1 MVGLLSSGGGR
12 KDSSISWHFLRES
25 LVSSTFLGSNNRR
38 HGGFFFSFIPS
49 FAYPCGLSL
58 QAPFQNNPLFQGG
71 ESSNL
76 TVQDGGWHWEEGRC
90 SSGRLTGPLFSGS
103 PLSVPCAS
111 DPRALLSFQQKKHHL
126 SFIARLLLLDFV
138 LLILSSTFKYPHIR
152 WHLPSYVIASP
163 VLPFSGFMC
172 LLFPGFHLRTV
183 KGEGRQTPVFHP
195 LRESLRFFSFP
206 NQVQDLLCFLC
217 WSYKST

>member
-1 MVGLLSSGGGR
+1 MGRACQQLCFVHFRMNGRASVVWWGKEGFQYLLAFPQGILS
-12 KDSSISWHFLRES
+12 FFYLLR
-25 LVSSTFLGSNNRR
+25 VQQQKAWGV
-38 HGGFFFSFIPS
+38 FFSFIPS

-76 TVQDGGWHWEEGRC
+76 TVQDGGWRWEEGRC

-152 WHLPSYVIASP
+152 
-163 VLPFSGFMC
+163 
-172 LLFPGFHLRTV
+172 
-183 KGEGRQTPVFHP
+183 
-195 LRESLRFFSFP
+195 
-206 NQVQDLLCFLC
+206 
-217 WSYKST
+217 